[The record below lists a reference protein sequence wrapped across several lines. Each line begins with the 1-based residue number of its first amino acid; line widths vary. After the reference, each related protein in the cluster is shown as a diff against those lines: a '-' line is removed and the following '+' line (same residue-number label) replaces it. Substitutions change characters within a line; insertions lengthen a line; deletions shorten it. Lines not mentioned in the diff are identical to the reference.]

1 MLSFS
6 PTKTLI
12 KSTTRW
18 KFYSAYFPL
27 QPSPQTLMSCR
38 IAKTREER
46 KGKKQ
51 RLCKATDLE
60 NLRTDSRRKAS
71 ATRTLRGRRDTY
83 FQQLLKNR

>member
-6 PTKTLI
+6 PTKTLV
-12 KSTTRW
+12 KSAPRL
-18 KFYSAYFPL
+18 KFYYAHFPL

-38 IAKTREER
+38 IATAREVR
-46 KGKKQ
+46 KGKRQ
-51 RLCKATDLE
+51 RLCKATDVE

-71 ATRTLRGRRDTY
+71 ETRTLRGRRDTY

>member
-38 IAKTREER
+38 IATTREDR
-46 KGKKQ
+46 KGKSKDCVKPLTW
-51 RLCKATDLE
+51 R
-60 NLRTDSRRKAS
+60 N
-71 ATRTLRGRRDTY
+71 
-83 FQQLLKNR
+83 